1 MFNEKEISVKSE
13 KRRAIRF
20 IVFGIVLILVGLGV
34 YVTCYAGTGDS
45 NNKDESSLTA
55 NTREMYKTEYKLNSD
70 INYKFKDGSV
80 DVTVKNIKVE
90 DGLLCME
97 YVCTNTSDKSVWLK
111 HKIAVYNS
119 DNEYEY
125 ADLYVADKVD
135 ENEAN
140 DGISLEAG
148 NSITFKACV
157 SVDNFD
163 RYDIN
168 IVSDNVV
175 TRLKQ
180 KKKAG

>member
-1 MFNEKEISVKSE
+1 MKNNGVRLQSVVENFDNSPESIILESVIEGMAEYYSANLGRETIKGLKENAHNGVHTGG
-13 KRRAIRF
+13 RPP
-20 IVFGIVLILVGLGV
+20 LG
-34 YVTCYAGTGDS
+34 
-45 NNKDESSLTA
+45 
-55 NTREMYKTEYKLNSD
+55 YK
-70 INYKFKDGSV
+70 INPM
-80 DVTVKNIKVE
+80 T
-90 DGLLCME
+90 
-97 YVCTNTSDKSVWLK
+97 K
-111 HKIAVYNS
+111 HI
-119 DNEYEY
+119 E
-125 ADLYVADKVD
+125 VD

-148 NSITFKACV
+148 NSITFKAYA